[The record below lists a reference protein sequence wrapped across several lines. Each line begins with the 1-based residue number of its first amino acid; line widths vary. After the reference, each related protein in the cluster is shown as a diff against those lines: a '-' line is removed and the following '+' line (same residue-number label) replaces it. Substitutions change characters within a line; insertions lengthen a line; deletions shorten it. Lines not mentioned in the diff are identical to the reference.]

1 MSTFITIRNS
11 ADKFTFKTKGT
22 EYKPEIVTANL
33 DEIYVVPNPYVAYSP
48 SEEPGLLPGTRGAR
62 DIQFRN
68 LPPECTIKIFT
79 ITGELVQ
86 TIEKKDK
93 SSLAILDFL
102 SF

>member
-1 MSTFITIRNS
+1 
-11 ADKFTFKTKGT
+11 
-22 EYKPEIVTANL
+22 
-33 DEIYVVPNPYVAYSP
+33 VAYSP

-86 TIEKKDK
+86 TIEKNDN
-93 SSLAILDFL
+93 SSLARWDLL
-102 SF
+102 SFEGQRVAYGVYVYTLIYQT